1 MLWNIH
7 TYYSLRYGTLSV
19 EELVLQAKQLGL
31 QTIGITDINCS
42 TGIFEFVKCCE
53 QHGIKPI
60 AGIEF
65 REGNHLLFTAVAKNT
80 AGIQEINR
88 LLSDYNLYGRAYAD
102 RLKHLQ
108 NSFVIYPIYNYPGIL
123 ADHELIGIRLSEFNK
138 LLRKDVSKIKNKLIL
153 QQPVTFRN
161 AASYPLHMH
170 LRAIDNNV
178 LLSRLEPNA
187 VAAPDEYFMSEPD
200 IIHACR
206 YHHYVL
212 NNTIAFMDR
221 CSVSFDFK
229 THKNKKVYSSSVYDD
244 KQLLQTLA
252 YDGLTYR
259 YGSNNTVAK
268 QRVQKE
274 LDIIDKLGFS
284 AYFLI
289 TWDIIRYS
297 MSKGFYHVGRGS
309 GANSVVAYCLR
320 ITDVD
325 PIELNLYFERFLNP
339 KRTSPPDF
347 DIDYSWKER
356 PQVHDYIFKRYG
368 RDHTALLG
376 TMSTFRSSSIY
387 RELGK
392 VYGLPKSEIDI
403 LADYP
408 HKADRKSPVIAKI
421 LNIGTQLQDFPNH
434 RSIHAGGVLISE
446 EPIFQYS
453 ALDLPPV
460 GLPTVQWDMYMS
472 EDIGFE
478 KFDILS
484 QRGIGHIKDA
494 AELVWQNKQIK
505 VDVHEVQ
512 KFKNDPLIKQ
522 QLKEAN
528 SIGCFYIESP
538 GMRGLLKKLKCDTY
552 IHLVAASSI
561 IRPGVA
567 KSGMM
572 RAYIQRFHDPK
583 SINYLHPVMQE
594 QLEETYG
601 VMVFQEDV
609 LKVCH
614 HFAGLDLADADV
626 LRRAMSGK
634 FRSKAEFQKI
644 IDKFFANCKEKGY
657 PDELSKEVWR
667 QIESFA
673 GYSFSKAHSASFAV
687 ESFQSLF
694 LKTYY
699 PMEFMVGV
707 INNFGG
713 FYRTWVYVTELK
725 KTGAK
730 VHLPCV
736 NESDQFTNIKG
747 EDVYLGFT
755 HIESLELKSIEA
767 ILVERSTNGPFQ
779 SFIDF
784 IDRVPISVLQIKIL
798 IKVGAFKFCGMGK
811 KNLMW
816 QAYSLQPVQPIRQ
829 AQGDVRRRRI
839 DSNDES
845 SSAFTLNRDVSL
857 SLPKGIQNLVQETML
872 ELLPAKS
879 HKEFTLPALVHNE
892 IEDAYDEIELLGF
905 PLSMSEFD
913 LLQTDYR
920 GDVVAVDMSKYLGQ
934 TVRMLGNYVTA
945 KNVKTVRG
953 DYMAFGTFY
962 DVQSNFF
969 DTTHF
974 AQSLAKYPFE
984 GRGVYLIEGKVVQ
997 EFGFYS
1003 VEVNKLAKLPTWPD
1017 PRY

>member
-1 MLWNIH
+1 MFWNIH
-7 TYYSLRYGTLSV
+7 TYYSLRYGTMSV
-19 EELVLQAKQLGL
+19 EDLVLQAKHLGL
-31 QTIGITDINCS
+31 TSLGITDINCS

-80 AGIQEINR
+80 AGIEEINR
-88 LLSDYNLYGRAYAD
+88 LLSDYNLYGKPYAD
-102 RLKHLQ
+102 RLKHMQ
-108 NSFVIYPIYNYPGIL
+108 STYVVYPFANYPSIL

-138 LLRKDVSKIKNKLIL
+138 LMRKDISKIKNKLIL
-153 QQPVTFRN
+153 QQPVTFKN
-161 AASYPLHMH
+161 ASSYQLHLH

-178 LLSRLEPNA
+178 LISRLDPNSIAA
-187 VAAPDEYFMSEPD
+187 VDEYLMSEPD
-200 IIHACR
+200 LIHACR
-206 YHHYVL
+206 YHHYIL
-212 NNTIAFMDR
+212 SNTINFMDR
-221 CSVSFDFK
+221 CGVSFDFK
-229 THKNKKVYSSSVYDD
+229 THKNKKIYSSSVYDD
-244 KQLLQTLA
+244 KQLLETLA
-252 YDGLTYR
+252 YDGLVYR
-259 YGSNNTVAK
+259 YGNNNIVAQ

-297 MSKGFYHVGRGS
+297 MSRGFYHVGRGS

-392 VYGLPKSEIDI
+392 VYGLPKREIDI
-403 LADYP
+403 LVDYP
-408 HKADRKSPVIAKI
+408 HKADRKSPIIANMMQI
-421 LNIGTQLQDFPNH
+421 ANQIQDFPNH

-446 EPIFQYS
+446 QPIFQYS

-494 AELVWQNKQIK
+494 ADLVWQNKKIK

-512 KFKNDPLIKQ
+512 KFKTDPHIKL
-522 QLKEAN
+522 QLKNAN

-572 RAYIQRFHDPK
+572 KAYIQRFHDPK

-634 FRSKAEFQKI
+634 YRSKAEFQRI
-644 IDKFFANCKEKGY
+644 VDKFFAHCKEKGY
-657 PDELSKEVWR
+657 ADELTKEVWR

-699 PMEFMVGV
+699 PMEFMVAV

-713 FYRTWVYVTELK
+713 FYRTWVYVNELK

-736 NESDQFTNIKG
+736 NQSEQFTNIKG

-755 HIESLELKSIEA
+755 HIDSLERKSVEA
-767 ILVERSTNGPFQ
+767 ILFERNANGPFL
-779 SFIDF
+779 SFADF
-784 IDRVPISVLQIKIL
+784 MARVDISVLQVKIL
-798 IKVGAFKFCGMGK
+798 IKAGALKFCGAGK
-811 KNLMW
+811 KHLMW
-816 QAYSLQPVQPIRQ
+816 QAYMANPDAGKSTQKNAHPNTVSRSRASVSGQPE
-829 AQGDVRRRRI
+829 A
-839 DSNDES
+839 
-845 SSAFTLNRDVSL
+845 
-857 SLPKGIQNLVQETML
+857 IQTLVQETMQSIL
-872 ELLPAKS
+872 FTES
-879 HKEFTLPALVHNE
+879 HKEFTLPALVHNA

-905 PLSMSEFD
+905 PVSMTDFD
-913 LLQTDYR
+913 LLQTEYR
-920 GDVVAVDMSKYLGQ
+920 GDVMAKDMSKYLDQ
-934 TVRMLGNYVTA
+934 TIRMVGNYVTT
-945 KNVKTVRG
+945 KSVKTVKG

-962 DVQSNFF
+962 DVESNFF

-974 AQSLAKYPFE
+974 AQSLTKFPFA
-984 GRGVYLIEGKVVQ
+984 GRGVYLVEGKVVE
-997 EFGFYS
+997 EFGFYTL
-1003 VEVNKLAKLPTWPD
+1003 EVNKMAKLATRPD

>member
-7 TYYSLRYGTLSV
+7 TYYSLRYGTLSID
-19 EELVLQAKQLGL
+19 ELVQQAAELGL
-31 QTIGITDINCS
+31 QSLGITDINCS

-53 QHGIKPI
+53 KHGIKPV

-65 REGNHLLFTAVAKNT
+65 REGNHLLFTALAKNT
-80 AGIQEINR
+80 AGVAEINR
-88 LLSDYNLYGRAYAD
+88 LLSEHNLYGQAYAQKLPH
-102 RLKHLQ
+102 LK
-108 NSFVIYPIYNYPGIL
+108 NTYIIYPLANYPTIL
-123 ADHELIGIRLSEFNK
+123 ADHELIGIRLSELSK
-138 LLRKDVSKIKNKLIL
+138 LLRRDVSKIKNKLIL
-153 QQPVTFRN
+153 QQPVTFKN
-161 AASYPLHMH
+161 ASSYPLHLHM
-170 LRAIDNNV
+170 RAIDNNV
-178 LLSRLEPNA
+178 LLSRLDPNA
-187 VAAPDEYFMSEPD
+187 IAAPDEYLMSEAD

-206 YHHYVL
+206 YHHYIL
-212 NNTIAFMDR
+212 SNTINLMDR
-221 CSVSFDFK
+221 CSVSFDFH
-229 THKNKKVYSSSVYDD
+229 THKNKKIYSSSVYDD
-244 KQLLQTLA
+244 KMLLEKLA
-252 YDGLTYR
+252 YDGLEYR
-259 YGSNNTVAK
+259 YGNNNPTAL
-268 QRVQKE
+268 QRVRKE

-368 RDHTALLG
+368 REHTALLG

-392 VYGLPKSEIDI
+392 VYGLPKREIDI
-403 LADYP
+403 LSDYP
-408 HKADRKSPVIAKI
+408 HKADRKSPIIAKI
-421 LNIGTQLQDFPNH
+421 LHIAEQIQDFPNH

-460 GLPTVQWDMYMS
+460 GLPTVQWDMYQS

-494 AELVWQNKQIK
+494 ADLVWQNKRIK

-512 KFKNDPLIKQ
+512 KFKNDPHIKQ
-522 QLKEAN
+522 QLKDAN

-572 RAYIQRFHDPK
+572 KAYIQRFHDPK

-634 FRSKAEFQKI
+634 FRSKAEFKRI
-644 IDKFFANCKEKGY
+644 VDKFFANCKERGY
-657 PDELSKEVWR
+657 PDELTKEVWR

-699 PMEFMVGV
+699 PMEFMVAV

-713 FYRTWVYVTELK
+713 FYRTWVYVNELK

-730 VHLPCV
+730 LHLPCV
-736 NESDQFTNIKG
+736 NESDRFTCIKG

-755 HIESLELKSIEA
+755 HIESLEQKSIEA
-767 ILVERSTNGPFQ
+767 ILQERRNNGPFL
-779 SFIDF
+779 SFSDF
-784 IDRVPISVLQIKIL
+784 MDRVPISVLQVKIL
-798 IKVGAFKFCGMGK
+798 IKCGALRFCGSGK
-811 KNLMW
+811 KHLMW
-816 QAYSLQPVQPIRQ
+816 QAYSLQQERNAPVQHVNNATVNEPQ
-829 AQGDVRRRRI
+829 AMQV
-839 DSNDES
+839 
-845 SSAFTLNRDVSL
+845 
-857 SLPKGIQNLVQETML
+857 LVQQMVQSVLFTN
-872 ELLPAKS
+872 P
-879 HKEFTLPALVHNE
+879 HKEFTLPALVHNH

-905 PLSMSEFD
+905 PVSMSDFD
-913 LLQTDYR
+913 LLQTEYR
-920 GDVVAVDMSKYLGQ
+920 GDVMGKDLSKYLDQ
-934 TVRMLGNYVTA
+934 TVRMVGNYVTT
-945 KNVKTVRG
+945 KSVKTVRG

-962 DVQSNFF
+962 DIETNFF

-974 AQSLAKYPFE
+974 AQTLEKHPFS
-984 GRGVYLIEGKVVQ
+984 GRGVYLIEGKVVE

-1003 VEVNKLAKLPTWPD
+1003 LEVSRMAKLPTKPD

>member
-1 MLWNIH
+1 MIWNTH
-7 TYYSLRYGTLSV
+7 TYYSLRYGTMSV
-19 EELVLQAKQLGL
+19 QELVQQAKILGL
-31 QTIGITDINCS
+31 STLGITDINCS

-53 QHGIKPI
+53 QNNIKPI

-65 REGNHLLFTAVAKNT
+65 REGNYLLFTAIAKNT
-80 AGIQEINR
+80 AGIAEINR
-88 LLSDYNLYGRAYAD
+88 LLSDHNLYGKTYAD
-102 RLKHLQ
+102 KLKHMQ
-108 NSFVIYPIYNYPGIL
+108 NVYVIYPISNYPAQL
-123 ADHELIGIRLSEFNK
+123 SDHELIGIRLSELNK
-138 LLRKDVSKIKNKLIL
+138 LARLDVTKIKHKLIL
-153 QQPVTFRN
+153 QQPVTFKN
-161 AASYPLHMH
+161 AGSFALHTH

-178 LLSRLEPNA
+178 LLSRLGNEGIA
-187 VAAPDEYFMSEPD
+187 GSDEYLMSEPD

-206 YHHYVL
+206 YHHYIIS
-212 NNTIAFMDR
+212 NTIAFMDR

-252 YDGLTYR
+252 YDGLAYR
-259 YGSNNTVAK
+259 YGHNNEVAK

-274 LDIIDKLGFS
+274 LDIIDRLGFS

-297 MSKGFYHVGRGS
+297 MSRGFYHVGRGS

-339 KRTSPPDF
+339 KRSSPPDF

-368 RDHTALLG
+368 KEHTALLG

-392 VYGLPKSEIDI
+392 VYGLPKREIDI

-408 HKADRKSPVIAKI
+408 HKADRKAPLIARI
-421 LNIGTQLQDFPNH
+421 LEIGEQLQDFPNH

-460 GLPTVQWDMYMS
+460 GLPTVQWDMYIA

-494 AELVWQNKQIK
+494 ADLVWKNKRIR
-505 VDVHEVQ
+505 VDVHDVQ
-512 KFKNDPLIKQ
+512 SFKTDPLIKE
-522 QLKEAN
+522 QLKNAN

-538 GMRGLLKKLKCDTY
+538 GMRGLLKKLHCDTY

-572 RAYIQRFHDPK
+572 KAYIERFHNPN
-583 SINYLHPVMQE
+583 SINYLHPVMKE

-657 PDELSKEVWR
+657 SDELTKEVWR

-713 FYRTWVYVTELK
+713 FYKTWVYVNELK
-725 KTGAK
+725 KTGAR

-736 NESDQFTNIKG
+736 NHSDIYTNIVG
-747 EDVYLGFT
+747 EDVYLGFA
-755 HIESLELKSIEA
+755 HIERLTQKSIQL
-767 ILVERSTNGPFQ
+767 ILDERTQNGAFV
-779 SFIDF
+779 SLSDF
-784 IDRVPISVLQIKIL
+784 IDRVPIGVLQLKIL
-798 IKVGAFKFCGMGK
+798 IKVGAFGFCNVGK
-811 KNLMW
+811 KHLMW
-816 QAYSLQPVQPIRQ
+816 QAH
-829 AQGDVRRRRI
+829 
-839 DSNDES
+839 
-845 SSAFTLNRDVSL
+845 AFER
-857 SLPKGIQNLVQETML
+857 NLVTTQNKGQETPSFNYATSETKPIPIQETI
-872 ELLPAKS
+872 ELFLGTKT
-879 HKEFTLPALVHNE
+879 HKDFTLPALTHHPV
-892 IEDAYDEIELLGF
+892 EDAYDEIELLGF
-905 PLSMSEFD
+905 PVSMSDFD
-913 LLQTDYR
+913 LLQTVYR
-920 GDVVAVDMSKYLGQ
+920 GDVMAADMSKYLGQ
-934 TVRMLGNYVTA
+934 TVKMLGNYVTTKA
-945 KNVKTVRG
+945 VKTVRG

-962 DVQSNFF
+962 DVQANFF

-974 AQSLAKYPFE
+974 SHALNQYPFA

-1003 VEVNKLAKLPTWPD
+1003 LEVSKMAKLATKAD